1 MSRTAKGRNDQRKM
15 RVAKRILPSRSH
27 LVAGG
32 SIEGNDEL
40 DGGGAVVANLDTL
53 AKHAGG
59 FVPRDNGVAAGRH
72 AVEGELAGPIRH
84 RAPAV
89 GSDDDH
95 RAHVRMEV
103 AADKDYSRPGEGDDA
118 GLIFRIIAEIEGSG
132 PRQ

>member
-1 MSRTAKGRNDQRKM
+1 MEAWVWRSEERSPSRTLSSTSFCTVQKLPMSRTAKGRNDQRKI
-15 RVAKRILPSRSH
+15 RVAKRILPSRGY

-72 AVEGELAGPIRH
+72 AVEGELAGPIGH

-89 GSDDDH
+89 G
-95 RAHVRMEV
+95 
-103 AADKDYSRPGEGDDA
+103 
-118 GLIFRIIAEIEGSG
+118 
-132 PRQ
+132 